1 VRFWVGVAFFVVLG
15 SAFLSTR
22 LPASV
27 RELVQE
33 SELAAPLTRRQRVN
47 VGLVIFMSY
56 ALQVVSVAAAVW
68 LFFLAIGSILVAPE
82 VQESWTGAADAREL
96 LPSVLGV
103 ELHVTPP
110 LLRVATGMAAISGL
124 YYAVA
129 LVVDPSYRDELVER
143 LTEQMQETFTV
154 HAEYLRLVRHRDELA
169 AGAAW
174 VGGVGGVGRPLD

>member
-1 VRFWVGVAFFVVLG
+1 M
-15 SAFLSTR
+15 
-22 LPASV
+22 
-27 RELVQE
+27 RELE
-33 SELAAPLTRRQRVN
+33 RDSALAAPLTRRQRIN

-56 ALQVVSVAAAVW
+56 ALQVLSVAAAVW
-68 LFFLAIGSILVAPE
+68 LFFVAIGAILVAPA

-129 LVVDPSYRDELVER
+129 LVVDPTYRDELVER
-143 LTEQMQETFTV
+143 LTEQMRETFAM
-154 HAEYLRLVRHRDELA
+154 HADYVRLLRDRDEYA
-169 AGAAW
+169 AASGL
-174 VGGVGGVGRPLD
+174 VGRPGAPPRSV